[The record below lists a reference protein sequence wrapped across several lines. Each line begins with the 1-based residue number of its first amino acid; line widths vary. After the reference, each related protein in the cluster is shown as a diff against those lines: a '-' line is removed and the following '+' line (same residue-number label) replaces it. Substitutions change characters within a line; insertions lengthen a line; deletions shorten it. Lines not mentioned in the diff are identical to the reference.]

1 MPCRDII
8 TESEV
13 LRAHHIASQNLTG
26 TLCREPNCE
35 YDRRYDVIDLKNNDN
50 ESVLDIEIAF
60 ECFKENRLW
69 GTQGRGKVAK
79 LHNIR
84 IKPDKKS
91 IGLGKDLHIQ
101 QLSVLRAQNFNELQL
116 SAQWDGVIAWP
127 SLLFKFQ
134 NEDDED
140 ELLEHISNYMLD
152 VLDYNIKK
160 VARIMSTYD
169 GIPSISKL
177 LKPNDKDWFT
187 KWYQETDRS
196 LEFKMYKEVA

>member
-1 MPCRDII
+1 MPCRNII

-13 LRAHHIASQNLTG
+13 LRAHHITSQNITG
-26 TLCREPNCE
+26 NLCRRSNCDE
-35 YDRRYDVIDLKNNDN
+35 YRRYDVIDLKDNNN
-50 ESVLDIEIAF
+50 ESILDVEIAF
-60 ECFKENRLW
+60 ECLEEDRLW
-69 GTQGRGKVAK
+69 GIQGKGKVAK

-91 IGLGKDLHIQ
+91 KGLGKDIHIQ
-101 QLSVLRAQNFNELQL
+101 QLTVLRTHNFNELQL
-116 SAQWDGVIAWP
+116 SAQWDGVVAWP

-152 VLDYNIKK
+152 VLGYNTKK
-160 VARIMSTYD
+160 VEKIMSTYD
-169 GIPSISKL
+169 GIPSISNL

>member
-1 MPCRDII
+1 MPCSSII

-13 LRAHHIASQNLTG
+13 LRAHHITSQKLIG
-26 TLCREPNCE
+26 VLCKKPYCDD
-35 YDRRYDVIDLKNNDN
+35 YRRYDVIDLKDSDN
-50 ESVLDIEIAF
+50 ESVLDVEIAF
-60 ECFKENRLW
+60 ECLKDERLC

-91 IGLGKDLHIQ
+91 KGLGKDLHLQ
-101 QLSVLRAQNFNELQL
+101 QLSVLKTQNFNELQL

-134 NEDDED
+134 NEDEED
-140 ELLEHISNYMLD
+140 ELLEQITNYMLD
-152 VLDYNIKK
+152 VLGYNTKK

-177 LKPNDKDWFT
+177 LRPNDKDWFT
-187 KWYQETDRS
+187 KWYQETERS

>member
-1 MPCRDII
+1 MPCKTII

-13 LRAHHIASQNLTG
+13 LRAHHITAQNITG
-26 TLCREPNCE
+26 TLYREPDCDD
-35 YDRRYDVIDLKNNDN
+35 YRRYDVIDLKNNDN
-50 ESVLDIEIAF
+50 ESVLDVEIAF
-60 ECFKENRLW
+60 ECLKDNRLW
-69 GTQGRGKVAK
+69 GIQGRGKVAK

-91 IGLGKDLHIQ
+91 GGLGKDIHIQ
-101 QLSVLRAQNFNELQL
+101 QLSVLKEQNFNELQL
-116 SAQWDGVIAWP
+116 SAQWDGVIVWP

-140 ELLEHISNYMLD
+140 ELLEHITNYMLD
-152 VLDYNIKK
+152 VLGYNADK
-160 VARIMSTYD
+160 VSRIMSTYD

-177 LKPNDKDWFT
+177 LRPKNKDWFT